1 MLKQAWC
8 NKQDLITQPGNC
20 NDSHRSVC
28 KHLQTDEGECKYHDS
43 SIIQQHKGT
52 HTCAHTADLQQNGQT
67 KCPLNQIYVE
77 INRHPLQFSF
87 QWLSVCQKHR
97 LVTGGSEVR
106 WVTYGCFV
114 LFICAYQEIHMLLWE
129 IIACVTQEGMQK
141 KRQNS
146 SFEFSV
152 LLDADSWT
160 TIMLQHRRCLQT
172 EHQQDL
178 QFHYVRASTFIN
190 IHFILQGLTV
200 SVVESCWRL
209 TNRSDSIFKRRVKIS
224 SRFRW

>member
-28 KHLQTDEGECKYHDS
+28 KHLQKDEGECKYHDS
-43 SIIQQHKGT
+43 SIIQQLKGT
-52 HTCAHTADLQQNGQT
+52 HTCAHTADLQQNWQIE
-67 KCPLNQIYVE
+67 CPLKQIYIK

-114 LFICAYQEIHMLLWE
+114 LFICACTEIHMFVWE
-129 IIACVTQEGMQK
+129 IKGDTGKDAKQDWKAFLRSVSCPVQTHGRPSCCNTENVCRRGTNRICSFTIWGPTYSSIFILSFKGWWFQLWKDAGDWLTELTAYAQEG
-141 KRQNS
+141 S
-146 SFEFSV
+146 GFF
-152 LLDADSWT
+152 
-160 TIMLQHRRCLQT
+160 
-172 EHQQDL
+172 
-178 QFHYVRASTFIN
+178 
-190 IHFILQGLTV
+190 
-200 SVVESCWRL
+200 
-209 TNRSDSIFKRRVKIS
+209 
-224 SRFRW
+224 